1 MASVRRHRSWLTPF
15 LIAGLALLS
24 GLAQAQT
31 ATGVVVGVVRG
42 PTGDALS
49 NVSITVAGTNLA
61 TTTDTSGAYR
71 LSHVPAG
78 DQTIVFTYLG
88 LAAVTGTVK
97 VAAGETVTND
107 AKLSYSEA
115 ILVSGSPIIE
125 GQAKALNTQ
134 ENAVNITNVVASDQM
149 SQFPDRNAAESTQR
163 LPAVSLLRDQGEGR
177 YVLVRGTEQRLNSTT
192 VNGER
197 IPASESDVRTIALD
211 TIPAD
216 LLESIEVSK
225 ALTPDMD
232 GDAIGGS
239 VDLVTKRAPLKER
252 VQATLGGGWD
262 AISKDTLANAAFTWG
277 RRFSEGKTGLLL
289 SLTGSQANRGSD
301 DFEPAYVEGNMDELS
316 LRDYTLTRER
326 YGITGSIDRQFST
339 GSEFYLR
346 GLFNLYKDSEIRRNL
361 RNLVTK
367 GQLGWEL
374 RDRTQTSHID
384 SVTAGGS
391 AMLGESV
398 LNYHVAWNKSSEE
411 TPDQL
416 TTTFTQKKVK
426 FAPNVTPTSIDPNN
440 IQANPTNMDITKALF
455 NKFATKGEHA
465 SERDYVG
472 SVDLTKAFYRDST
485 FSGLWK
491 FGAKA
496 RFKDK
501 DQSYDSTTWTLAGS
515 QTLYLTNYLGSFTTA
530 TPFIDGRYTI
540 PLFEDPKKMR
550 DFFAQGKKDGT
561 LVGEYDLEASLAGL
575 DAKENTIAAYGMAE
589 LDLGA
594 NLVILA
600 GVRAENTHNTYD
612 SHELIY
618 DEEGNPSGLS
628 PISGKKDYT
637 TVLPMVHLKYKLG
650 EHSNF
655 RAAVTRSF
663 ARPDFF
669 QVNPNVVVNHEG
681 QDITKGNPDLKA
693 TTAWN
698 LDLLFEHY
706 LPSVGILSAGV
717 FYKQITDNIYTAV
730 GKEFID
736 GVPYEVTQPVNAE
749 EGWLRGLELAYQ
761 ARFSSLPKPLDGLG
775 LYFNYTYADSKSSY
789 PGHPDSPLP
798 GQAQNVGNVALTYEK
813 AGFSG
818 RVSVNY
824 NGKAIFFVGTEGA
837 PDQFVD
843 NHTQLDFSAQQSLG
857 DKIALFLEVNNLT
870 NEPYRVYEGTT
881 NRPLQE
887 EYYRWWGTIGLK
899 FNF

>member
-1 MASVRRHRSWLTPF
+1 MASSHKNRSWIIPF

-24 GLAQAQT
+24 GVAQAQT
-31 ATGVVVGVVRG
+31 GSGTIVGTVRG

-49 NVSITVAGTNLA
+49 NVSITVAGMNLSA
-61 TTTDTSGAYR
+61 TTDTSGDYR
-71 LSHVPAG
+71 LSRVPAG
-78 DQTIVFTYLG
+78 DQTIVYSYIGLG
-88 LAAVTGTVK
+88 AVTAVVK
-97 VAAGETVTND
+97 VTAGQTVTND

-115 ILVSGSPIIE
+115 IQVSGSPIIE

-149 SQFPDRNAAESTQR
+149 SQFPDRNASESTQR
-163 LPAVSLLRDQGEGR
+163 LPGVSLLRDQGEGR
-177 YVLVRGTEQRLNSTT
+177 YVLIRGTEQRLNSTT

-197 IPASESDVRTIALD
+197 IPASEADVRTIALD

-216 LLESIEVSK
+216 LLEAIQVSK

-232 GDAIGGS
+232 GDAIGGT

-252 VQATLGGGWD
+252 IQATVGGGWD
-262 AISKDTLANAAFTWG
+262 AISKDTLANGAFTWG

-301 DFEPAYVEGNMDELS
+301 DFEPTYVDGNLDELS

-326 YGITGSIDRQFST
+326 YGITGSVDRQLST

-346 GLFNLYKDSEIRRNL
+346 GLFNYYSDSEIRRNL

-367 GQLGWEL
+367 GQEGWEL
-374 RDRTQTSHID
+374 RDRTQTSHIN

-391 AMLGESV
+391 AMLGETV
-398 LNYHVAWNKSSEE
+398 LNYHVAWNKSTEE
-411 TPDQL
+411 TPDQV

-440 IQANPTNMDITKALF
+440 IQANPTNADITKAAF
-455 NKFATKGEHA
+455 NKLVTTAKWAE
-465 SERDYVG
+465 EKDYVG
-472 SVDLTKAFYRDST
+472 SVDLTKAFYRDTS

-496 RFKDK
+496 RFKEK
-501 DQSYDSTTWTLAGS
+501 DQTYDLTTYTLASG
-515 QTLYLTNYLGSFTTA
+515 QANLTDYLGSFTPA
-530 TPFIDGRYTI
+530 TPFVGGRYTL

-550 DFFAQGKKDGT
+550 DFLAKGKKDGT
-561 LVGEYDLEASLAGL
+561 LSGEYSLEDSLNGL

-589 LDLGA
+589 FDLGA

-600 GVRAENTHNTYD
+600 GVRAENTQNTYK

-637 TVLPMVHLKYKLG
+637 VVLPMVHLKYKLG
-650 EHSNF
+650 EHTNF
-655 RAAVTRSF
+655 RAAITRSF

-669 QVNPNVVVNHEG
+669 QVNPNVILSHES
-681 QDITKGNPDLKA
+681 QSITKGNADLKP
-693 TTAWN
+693 TTSWN

-706 LPSVGILSAGV
+706 LPSVGILSAGA
-717 FYKQITDNIYTAV
+717 FYKRITDNIYTAV
-730 GKEFID
+730 GQEIID
-736 GVPYEVTQPVNAE
+736 GAPYEVTQPVNAE
-749 EGWLRGLELAYQ
+749 EGWLRGLEVAYQ

-775 LYFNYTYADSKSSY
+775 LYLNYTYADSKSSY

-798 GQAQNVGNVALTYEK
+798 GQAQNIGNLALTYEK

-824 NGKAIFFVGTEGA
+824 NGKAIFFVGTEGLA
-837 PDQFVD
+837 DQFVD
-843 NHTQLDFSAQQSLG
+843 NHTQLDVSAQQQIG
-857 DKIALFLEVNNLT
+857 QKVAVFLEVNNLT
-870 NEPYRVYEGTT
+870 NEPYRIYEGTT
-881 NRPLQE
+881 DRPLQE

>member
-1 MASVRRHRSWLTPF
+1 MASGHRNRSWIIPF

-24 GLAQAQT
+24 GVAQAQSGSGT
-31 ATGVVVGVVRG
+31 IVGTVRG

-49 NVSITVAGTNLA
+49 KVSVTLAGTNLEA
-61 TTTDTSGAYR
+61 TTNFRGAYR
-71 LSHVPAG
+71 IGPVPAG
-78 DQTIVFTYLG
+78 EHTLVFTYLG

-97 VAAGETVTND
+97 VAAGETATLD
-107 AKLSYSEA
+107 AKLAYSEA
-115 ILVSGSPIIE
+115 IRVSGSPIIE

-149 SQFPDRNAAESTQR
+149 SQFPDPNAAEATQR

-177 YVLVRGTEQRLNSTT
+177 YVLIRGTEQRLNSTT

-197 IPASESDVRTIALD
+197 IPASEADVRTIALD

-216 LLESIEVSK
+216 LLEAIQVSK

-232 GDAIGGS
+232 GDAIGGT
-239 VDLVTKRAPLKER
+239 VDLVTKRAPLEQR
-252 VQATLGGGWD
+252 IQATIGGGWD

-301 DFEPAYVEGNMDELS
+301 DFEPTYVEGNLDELS
-316 LRDYTLTRER
+316 FRDYTLTRER
-326 YGITGSIDRQFST
+326 SGFTGSIDRQFST
-339 GSEFYLR
+339 GSEFHLR

-367 GQLGWEL
+367 GQEGWEL
-374 RDRTQTSHID
+374 RDRTQTSHIN
-384 SVTAGGS
+384 SLSAGGS

-398 LNYHVAWNKSSEE
+398 LNYHVAWNKSSED
-411 TPDQL
+411 TPDQV

-426 FAPNVTPTSIDPNN
+426 FSPNVSPTSIDPDN
-440 IQANPTNMDITKALF
+440 IQANHTNMDITKALF
-455 NKFATKGEHA
+455 NKLVTTAKHA
-465 SERDYVG
+465 SERDYTG
-472 SVDLTKAFYRDST
+472 SVDLTRAFYRDTS
-485 FSGLWK
+485 FSGLVK

-496 RFKDK
+496 RFKEK
-501 DQSYDSTTWTLAGS
+501 NQTYDLYTYTTD
-515 QTLYLTNYLGSFTTA
+515 QTLYLTDFLGSFTTA
-530 TPFIDGRYTI
+530 TPFVDGRYTL

-550 DFFAQGKKDGT
+550 DFLANGKADGT
-561 LVGEYDLEASLAGL
+561 LTGEYSLEDSLAGL
-575 DAKENTIAAYGMAE
+575 NAKENTIAVYGMAE
-589 LDLGA
+589 FDLGA
-594 NLVILA
+594 NLIILA

-618 DEEGNPSGLS
+618 DTEGNPSGLT

-637 TVLPMVHLKYKLG
+637 TVLPMVHLKYKVG
-650 EHSNF
+650 ERSNF
-655 RAAVTRSF
+655 RVAITRSF

-669 QVNPNVVVNHEG
+669 QVNPNVILSHEG
-681 QDITKGNPDLKA
+681 QSITKGNPDLKA
-693 TTAWN
+693 TTSWN

-706 LPSVGILSAGV
+706 LPSVGILSAGA

-730 GKEFID
+730 GQEIID
-736 GVPYEVTQPVNAE
+736 GVPYEVTQPINAE
-749 EGWLRGLELAYQ
+749 EGWLRGLEAAYQ

-775 LYFNYTYADSKSSY
+775 LYLNYTYADSKSSY
-789 PGHPDSPLP
+789 PGHPDSALP
-798 GQAQNVGNVALTYEK
+798 GQAKGIGNVALTYEK

-837 PDQFVD
+837 PDQWVD
-843 NHTQLDFSAQQSLG
+843 THTQLDFSAQQQIG
-857 DKIALFLEVNNLT
+857 HKIAAFLEVNNLT
-870 NEPYRVYEGTT
+870 NEPYRIYEGTSD
-881 NRPLQE
+881 RPLQE
-887 EYYRWWGTIGLK
+887 EYYKWWGTIGVKL
-899 FNF
+899 NF